1 MKSPAIVSLGTFP
14 DIKTMAL
21 LSRQPDTLIEVHDN
35 YIKQTYRNRYRI
47 AGSTGAIDLSIPVNF
62 NQANRA
68 YNQVTIDYRNHWNRT
83 HWRTLTATYNNSPY
97 FNYYCDAYEDLF
109 KTPLASL
116 LEFNLK
122 ALSLLCKDFGLSMP
136 STSQEWTRPSD
147 FHGEDLRE
155 WIQPKISD
163 SIHSPDYFQVF
174 SDRFGFIQGCSALDL
189 LFCTGPD
196 ARFYLIDFQLPSNR

>member
-14 DIKTMAL
+14 DIKTFAL
-21 LSRQPDTLIEVHDN
+21 LSQQPDTLIEVHDN

-62 NQANRA
+62 DQVNRA
-68 YNQVTIDYRNHWNRT
+68 YNRVTIDYRNHWNRT

-97 FNYYCDAYEDLF
+97 FSYYCDAYEDLF
-109 KTPLASL
+109 KSQVATLMD
-116 LEFNLK
+116 FNLK

-136 STSQEWTRPSD
+136 ANSQQWTRTSD
-147 FHGEDLRE
+147 FQGEDLRE
-155 WIQPKISD
+155 WIQPKLIDPIRS
-163 SIHSPDYFQVF
+163 SEYFQVF

-196 ARFYLIDFQLPSNR
+196 ARFYLMDFQLPSNK